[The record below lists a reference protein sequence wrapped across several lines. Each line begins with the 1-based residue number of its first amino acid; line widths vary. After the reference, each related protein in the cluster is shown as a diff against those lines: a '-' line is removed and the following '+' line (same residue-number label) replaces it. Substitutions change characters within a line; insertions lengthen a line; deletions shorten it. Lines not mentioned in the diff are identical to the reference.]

1 MTTSLTGGLLLLLG
15 ITSVLTLIVSVWFLW
30 LYRRATLRGMVR
42 AANANVNQLDELTSK
57 KQVTEHAG
65 SVPANL
71 RFNEINKTSNF
82 DDDDTGKSQ
91 QQAPV
96 DTLLHI
102 RSTQCR
108 TALVYLCG
116 GLAYASVM
124 TVVSSMQL
132 NEGFTFGRVV
142 MLMSIYLWP
151 TILILNMLFT
161 IGTRETSYML
171 GSYTLLLLLATL
183 FVLLRNPDKIAEVAY
198 IATSLWLSINLLP
211 TLFLPFFLHKRL
223 RSAGPIVFAFLLCG
237 FIGATLLLLIFV
249 NSDTLLLHYIGF
261 SSYVGAGNQ
270 LFFVLIPI
278 LGFIPLAF
286 VGWYLLKQ
294 FGSAYQRKRF
304 SDRTIIVDALFI
316 IFAVVQSLGFVF
328 ENVALILVAPV
339 AFLAY
344 RFVVSIG
351 LRWVH
356 PQNASTAQPPELLL
370 LRVFSL
376 GIRSNRF
383 FNKLSSLWRQVGV
396 INMIAGPDLVTT
408 TVEPHEFFEFA
419 GGQLSRQFVVS
430 EADLDQ
436 RLQAHD
442 IRMDPDGRFR
452 VHEFFCHDD
461 TWRMTMQKLALRSDA
476 ILMDLRSFS
485 ATNQGCLFELK
496 VLIDTV
502 DLRRI
507 VFMVDNTTDNDF
519 LKQSFLQL
527 WSEIDMMSPNV
538 SQTEPTITLFVT
550 DDHNRH
556 SLRLMIRQLLQ
567 HVQPDSTHH
576 LQTTKY
582 ITQPSWRTIPRR

>member
-1 MTTSLTGGLLLLLG
+1 MTTAITGGVLFLLG
-15 ITSVLTLIVSVWFLW
+15 ITSVLTLIVSVWLLW

-42 AANANVNQLDELTSK
+42 AATADVKQPDELTHK

-65 SVPANL
+65 SAPDNL
-71 RFNEINKTSNF
+71 RFKEFNKTSNF
-82 DDDDTGKSQ
+82 DEDDSGKPQ
-91 QQAPV
+91 QHVPV

-102 RSTQCR
+102 RSTQRR
-108 TALVYLCG
+108 TALVYLSG
-116 GLAYASVM
+116 GIAYASIM
-124 TVVSSMQL
+124 TVIYSIQL
-132 NEGFTFGRVV
+132 NEGFLLGRVV

-161 IGTRETSYML
+161 IGTRETLYML
-171 GSYTLLLLLATL
+171 GSYALLLLLATL
-183 FVLLRNPDKIAEVAY
+183 FVLSRNPDTIVKGAFA
-198 IATSLWLSINLLP
+198 APSLWISINLLP
-211 TLFLPFFLHKRL
+211 TLILPFFLHKRL
-223 RSAGPIVFAFLLCG
+223 RSVGPIVFAFVLCG
-237 FIGATLLLLIFV
+237 LIGATSLILIFA
-249 NSDTLLLHYIGF
+249 NSDTLLLHYITL
-261 SSYVGAGNQ
+261 SSYVGASNQ
-270 LFFVLIPI
+270 LFFILIPI

-286 VGWYLLKQ
+286 VGWYLLKLI
-294 FGSAYQRKRF
+294 GDAYQRKRF
-304 SDRTIIVDALFI
+304 SDRTITVDALFI
-316 IFAVVQSLGFVF
+316 IFAVVQSLGYAFA
-328 ENVALILVAPV
+328 NVALFLVAPV

-351 LRWVH
+351 LRWAH
-356 PQNASTAQPPELLL
+356 AQNASIAQPPELLL

-383 FNKLSSLWRQVGV
+383 FNKLESLWRQVGV

-442 IRMDPDGRFR
+442 KMMDPDGRFR

-461 TWRMTMQKLALRSDA
+461 TWRMTMQRLALRSDA

-496 VLIDTV
+496 VLIDTI

-507 VFMVDNTTDNDF
+507 VFMVDSTTDNVF
-519 LKQSFLQL
+519 LKQSFLRL
-527 WSEIDMMSPNV
+527 WSEIDIASPNV

-550 DDHNRH
+550 DDQNRH
-556 SLRLMIRQLLQ
+556 SLRLIIRRLMK
-567 HVQPDSTHH
+567 HVQSDSIHH
-576 LQTTKY
+576 VQTTGY
-582 ITQPSWRTIPRR
+582 RTQTS